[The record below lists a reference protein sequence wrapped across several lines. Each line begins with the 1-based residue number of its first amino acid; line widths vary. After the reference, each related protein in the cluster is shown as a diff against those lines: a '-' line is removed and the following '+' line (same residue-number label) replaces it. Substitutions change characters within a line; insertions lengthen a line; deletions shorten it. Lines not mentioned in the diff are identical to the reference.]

1 MQRWLTRFWVSLACT
16 FECFIFQV
24 CLSFLGILVVLC
36 RKQSNVILLTDF
48 FIALAVSTMVGDAFF
63 HILPHMLGLHSHDHG
78 DEDDHADHDHYE
90 EPHEDHD
97 HEEEEVDFMLIT
109 AKIGVLVGSMYA
121 MWLIGALMRLNGVG
135 SHGHSHGHITE
146 LTTKEEE
153 EEAPVE
159 EENTLTPV
167 ESKEN
172 GEVKWSTIWGIL
184 IGDCF
189 HNFVGTCGGE
199 FLLSGK

>member
-1 MQRWLTRFWVSLACT
+1 M
-16 FECFIFQV
+16 
-24 CLSFLGILVVLC
+24 
-36 RKQSNVILLTDF
+36 LLTDF

-78 DEDDHADHDHYE
+78 DHDD
-90 EPHEDHD
+90 HEDHD
-97 HEEEEVDFMLIT
+97 HAHYEEPIDDHDHDHDEEVDFALIT

-135 SHGHSHGHITE
+135 HGHSHGNVTE
-146 LTTKEEE
+146 LTSTKKEEE
-153 EEAPVE
+153 IETDDVVAKDGDA
-159 EENTLTPV
+159 TLAQV
-167 ESKEN
+167 GHDD

-189 HNFVGTCGGE
+189 HNFVGTSSGE
-199 FLLSGK
+199 FTI